1 MNLRDTV
8 FTAALED
15 NSSVQALRELLA
27 KGSLIINLSDYGNIE
42 KVGPIGQL
50 LPKNNEQITTT
61 KERFTLTES
70 QFRGV

>member
-1 MNLRDTV
+1 VNLRDTV

-70 QFRGV
+70 QFRSV

>member
-70 QFRGV
+70 QFRSV